1 MISSLQAHF
10 VRMARNNLWSNHR
23 LHAACARLS
32 AAEYYENRA
41 SFFGSIDATLNHI
54 LVVDQV
60 YLARLTDEDFPSA
73 SSQDR
78 EIYRDLKSLSEAQR
92 ASDRELVRFCDELDV
107 QSLARIVRFTNSEN
121 LRNAD
126 PVALVLSHLFVHQI
140 HHRGQV
146 HNMLSAT
153 SVAPPQLDEFFLS
166 GDRPRR
172 QTELAELGLLK
183 DGRTF

>member
-1 MISSLQAHF
+1 MISSLEAHF
-10 VRMARNNLWSNHR
+10 VGMAHNNLWSNHR

-32 AAEYYENRA
+32 APEYYENRA
-41 SFFGSIDATLNHI
+41 SFFGSIDATLTHI
-54 LVVDQV
+54 LAVDRA
-60 YLARLTDEDFPSA
+60 YLERLTDKDLPSA

-78 EIYRDLKSLSEAQR
+78 EVYSDLKFLSEAQR

-146 HNMLSAT
+146 HGMLSAT

-172 QTELAELGLLK
+172 RAELAELGLIE
-183 DGRTF
+183 DRRTF